1 MFIIIMTVIIFAK
14 IQIISEY
21 TSIMKEKMQFAFLF
35 LKIFLEKRLHIH
47 AQAIDIL
54 RCKCEPCFLICLEL
68 FKFLIKNHSNYD

>member
-35 LKIFLEKRLHIH
+35 LKIFLEKM
-47 AQAIDIL
+47 
-54 RCKCEPCFLICLEL
+54 PS
-68 FKFLIKNHSNYD
+68 HSRASR

>member
-35 LKIFLEKRLHIH
+35 LKIFLEKRLHMIPTGIAMTVH
-47 AQAIDIL
+47 LLLAIVG
-54 RCKCEPCFLICLEL
+54 C
-68 FKFLIKNHSNYD
+68 

>member
-1 MFIIIMTVIIFAK
+1 MTVIIFAK

-47 AQAIDIL
+47 VQAVDIL
-54 RCKCEPCFLICLEL
+54 CNKCEPYFIWLKSKRNSKLSL
-68 FKFLIKNHSNYD
+68 GFRGKK

>member
-47 AQAIDIL
+47 AQSVDRL
-54 RCKCEPCFLICLEL
+54 RNKCEPYFSTCSEL
-68 FKFLIKNHSNYD
+68 FKFLMKNHSNYD

>member
-1 MFIIIMTVIIFAK
+1 MLNNANKSSGMIMFIIIMTVIIFAK

-47 AQAIDIL
+47 A
-54 RCKCEPCFLICLEL
+54 
-68 FKFLIKNHSNYD
+68 

>member
-35 LKIFLEKRLHIH
+35 LKILLEKRLHIH
-47 AQAIDIL
+47 A
-54 RCKCEPCFLICLEL
+54 
-68 FKFLIKNHSNYD
+68 